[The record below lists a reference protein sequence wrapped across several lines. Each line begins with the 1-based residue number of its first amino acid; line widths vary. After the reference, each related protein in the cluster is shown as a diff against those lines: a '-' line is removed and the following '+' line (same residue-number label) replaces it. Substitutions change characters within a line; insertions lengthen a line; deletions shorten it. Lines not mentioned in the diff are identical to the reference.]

1 MNKKKNTNKLITSAM
16 LGIFI
21 LPNIATITALA
32 DDTNDIVIE
41 TKAQSSVQTIYNFA
55 YTGEVQ
61 EFIAPFDG
69 VYLLEAWGAEG
80 GDNQYY
86 ATTYSNNGG
95 YAKGQY
101 KMTKGEKIYV
111 YVGSKGQDEMSDRGS
126 HSQLTNNGGWNGGGS
141 GYGASSGGGGGA
153 TDFRTELQDV
163 TLEFTSGSAT
173 DKRILVAGGG
183 GGLPA
188 NYDNN
193 FIGSNSY
200 AHYPVRGIN
209 AGNTPVAGG
218 YYGSNTY
225 SLKYS
230 ASYQNGVPKSAIL
243 TMTNIGETDETT
255 YGGGGGGYEAGQS
268 FTRVRLGSS
277 YLDGYT
283 QGVGGTN
290 STRGVGAGSET
301 SGEETTPHPAGGTQ
315 TGNHGHGY
323 ARVTLLNN
331 APELILT
338 NNIKSGMEITPNQN
352 LNISGTISDEI
363 GNQMMVYYQLDDNEP
378 TQLFTTP
385 TSSEQVV
392 FEKDLIMDSAL
403 KEGKHVL
410 HIWSE
415 DDAGGIGKRNT
426 YNLYYIKDKEQ
437 AKFNN
442 ITLTPNEWT
451 KGNVVISLDV
461 NDNLPIETVTT
472 PDNKTTTDRKINYTV
487 TANGNYVFK
496 ATTYTGEVYETVVS
510 VENIDKTVPVIN
522 HTLDRTGFT
531 NSTTTI
537 NIDASD
543 LQSGIAEITLPDGS
557 IVKDTTTT
565 SYEVT
570 ANGTYVFKTK
580 DIAGNETTKN
590 IAINNID
597 KEMPTLKLTPNTT
610 AIVNK
615 VTITASAS
623 SLSGIEKIIL
633 PDGKEVKA
641 GSTTFIATENNTYTF
656 KAVNNVGA
664 ITEETITIS
673 NIENVAPTIQLDYEK
688 QWTNKDIVVSVVA
701 NDDSSG
707 VLNIKM
713 PNNTTISG
721 AYGMYTITTNGTYV
735 FTVTDK
741 AGNITT
747 ETINVTNIDKTAPTY
762 TSFVT
767 PSVWTKE
774 NGIIS
779 LTVLDAGVGLDKI
792 ILPNKQEIVATSRY
806 EYEVTANG
814 NYLFDLID
822 KLGNKQT
829 ISIPVTKVDKTKPTI
844 TPLDLIV
851 SGTQFGVSIQT
862 SDSESGLTASTAVEF
877 IAPNGE
883 IFKPAI
889 SGGKATVYYPRTSE
903 QYNGKWTFNV
913 TDIAGNVATET
924 FNTSSFDGTPPTL
937 ELSAINIGDGEKI
950 ITAIAQDSG
959 SGLQSIKTP
968 DGKLTTNSSVV
979 NYTVKTNGSFTFEAL
994 DNFGNKTTKTIKIGD
1009 VVDNNTQL
1017 QLTLNKTEWTNTD
1030 VVITA
1035 TLINKSAPI
1044 EYIKLP
1050 NGNMVKAESV
1060 TYIVRDNGAYSFEC
1074 LDELGMVYKN
1084 AIVVSN
1090 IDKGVPIIEI
1100 INEKEWT
1107 NENVDVT
1114 INAEDR

>member
-41 TKAQSSVQTIYNFA
+41 TKAQSSVQTIYNYA

-80 GDNQYY
+80 GDNSYY
-86 ATTYSNNGG
+86 TYSNNGG

-101 KMTKGEKIYV
+101 KMTKGDKLYV
-111 YVGSKGQDEMSDRGS
+111 YVGSKGQDEMSDKNA
-126 HSQLTNNGGWNGGGS
+126 HTNINNNAGWNGAGTGI
-141 GYGASSGGGGGA
+141 GAGSGGGGGA

-163 TLEFTSGSAT
+163 TLEFTSGSEN
-173 DKRILVAGGG
+173 DKRVLVAGGG
-183 GGLPA
+183 GGLSGHDY
-188 NYDNN
+188 NV
-193 FIGSNSY
+193 GLSY
-200 AHYPVRGIN
+200 QTREGTM
-209 AGNTPVAGG
+209 AGNTYVQ
-218 YYGSNTY
+218 GSYSTR
-225 SLKYS
+225 SLKYNVS
-230 ASYQNGVPKSAIL
+230 SSTTN
-243 TMTNIGETDETT
+243 TNISSYNNETLKNL
-255 YGGGGGGYEAGQS
+255 GGGGGGYKAGKS
-268 FTRVRLGSS
+268 FIATPV
-277 YLDGYT
+277 GYSHYS
-283 QGVGGTN
+283 QGIGGTN
-290 STRGVGAGSET
+290 TYRGVGAGLEY
-301 SGEETTPHPAGGTQ
+301 SGQDVMPHPAGGTQ
-315 TGNHGHGY
+315 TGNSGHGY
-323 ARVTLLNN
+323 ARITLLNN
-331 APELILT
+331 APELVLT
-338 NNIKSGMEITPNQN
+338 NNIKSGMEITPNQTI
-352 LNISGTISDEI
+352 NISGTINDEI

-392 FEKDLIMDSAL
+392 FEKDLIIDSAL

-451 KGNVVISLDV
+451 KGNVVIALDV

-487 TANGNYVFK
+487 TANGNYIFK

-688 QWTNKDIVVSVVA
+688 QWTNKDIVVSVVG

-779 LTVLDAGVGLDKI
+779 LTVLDAGIGLDKI
-792 ILPNKQEIVATSRY
+792 ILPNKQEILDTSRY
-806 EYEVTANG
+806 EYEVTENG
-814 NYLFDLID
+814 NYLFELID

-829 ISIPVTKVDKTKPTI
+829 ISIPVTKIDKTKPTI

-889 SGGKATVYYPRTSE
+889 SGGKATVYYPRTNE